1 MKVSTKGDYGV
12 RALVELAHHYG
23 EGPVPSAEI
32 ASHQQVPEPYLDQLL
47 TTLRR
52 AGFIRSVRG
61 PQGGHALIRDPHD
74 VRLSEVMVALEGS
87 LAPLAC
93 VDDPEACTREGGCVQ
108 REVWE
113 RVRDAT
119 FEILESVSIAD
130 LAEKERSYKNNG
142 GRYYI

>member
-23 EGPVPSAEI
+23 EGPVQSAEI
-32 ASHQQVPEPYLDQLL
+32 AARQQVPEPYLDQLL

-61 PQGGHALIRDPHD
+61 PQGGHALIRDPRD
-74 VRLSEVMVALEGS
+74 VPLSEVMIALEGS
-87 LAPLAC
+87 LAPIAC
-93 VDDPEACTREGGCVQ
+93 VDDPEACTKSGGCVQ

-119 FEILESVSIAD
+119 RDILEHVSIAD
-130 LAEKERSYKNNG
+130 LAEKERQYNHNG